1 MPGLAHE
8 QETVPIIRLAPRSFV
23 PNPIAMRRTA
33 ALAFIAIT
41 LAPFTAHAQRAS
53 EQEPSPRIEVT
64 GVAEMQIVPDEIH
77 IAIELRERGSGN
89 NKVSVEQQELQLRD
103 AIKALGIDVERL
115 TLSDA
120 VADYVPKK
128 FRKDDVIARK
138 GYMLKLA
145 DAEQVRKVFL
155 ELDRLEIDEARIHH
169 VSHSKEQEYRRQMRV
184 QAITAA
190 KEKADYLLAAIGENT
205 GPALKV
211 EEVQPEHRD
220 PRIYGNVNRLM
231 AVEAYGY
238 SGGTSSY
245 ESLGVN
251 FSRIV
256 IRSEVACVFAIA
268 AR

>member
-1 MPGLAHE
+1 
-8 QETVPIIRLAPRSFV
+8 
-23 PNPIAMRRTA
+23 
-33 ALAFIAIT
+33 
-41 LAPFTAHAQRAS
+41 
-53 EQEPSPRIEVT
+53 
-64 GVAEMQIVPDEIH
+64 MQVVPDEIH

-89 NKVSVEQQELQLRD
+89 NKVTVEQQELQLRD
-103 AIKALGIDVERL
+103 AVKALGIDLDRL

-138 GYMLKLA
+138 GYMLKVS

-155 ELDRLEIDEARIHH
+155 DLDRLEIEEAGIHH

-190 KEKADYLLAAIGENT
+190 KEKADYLLAAIGETT

-211 EEVQPEHRD
+211 EEVVVANYPLNGMPGVQYRGL
-220 PRIYGNVNRLM
+220 INANM
-231 AVEAYGY
+231 AYQMKE
-238 SGGTSSY
+238 Y
-245 ESLGVN
+245 ETLGVN
-251 FSRIV
+251 FSRTV

-268 AR
+268 ARKE

>member
-1 MPGLAHE
+1 
-8 QETVPIIRLAPRSFV
+8 
-23 PNPIAMRRTA
+23 MRRIA
-33 ALAFIAIT
+33 FLAFLLLT
-41 LAPFTAHAQRAS
+41 LLDFSAHAQRS
-53 EQEPSPRIEVT
+53 TEHEPSPRIDVT
-64 GVAEMQIVPDEIH
+64 GMAEMQVVPDEIH

-89 NKVSVEQQELQLRD
+89 NKVTVEQQELQLRD
-103 AIKALGIDVERL
+103 AVKALGIDSDHL

-138 GYMLKLA
+138 GYMLKVSN
-145 DAEQVRKVFL
+145 AEQVRKVFL
-155 ELDRLEIDEARIHH
+155 ELDRLEIEEARIHH
-169 VSHSKEQEYRRQMRV
+169 VAHSKEQEYRRQMRV

-190 KEKADYLLAAIGENT
+190 KEKADYLLAAIGETT
-205 GPALKV
+205 GHALKV
-211 EEVQPEHRD
+211 EEVAGANNQLLGLAGAQYRGL
-220 PRIYGNVNRLM
+220 ISAN
-231 AVEAYGY
+231 
-238 SGGTSSY
+238 SSYQMKEY

>member
-1 MPGLAHE
+1 
-8 QETVPIIRLAPRSFV
+8 
-23 PNPIAMRRTA
+23 MRRIA
-33 ALAFIAIT
+33 ALAFTAIT
-41 LAPFTAHAQRAS
+41 FAQFTALAQRAS
-53 EQEPSPRIEVT
+53 EQELSPRIDVT
-64 GVAEMQIVPDEIH
+64 GTAEMQVVPDEIH

-184 QAITAA
+184 QAVTAA
-190 KEKADYLLAAIGENT
+190 KEKADYLLAAIGEST

-211 EEVQPEHRD
+211 NEVQPERRD
-220 PRIYGNVNRLM
+220 PRIYGNVNRLFSNETM
-231 AVEAYGY
+231 GR
-238 SGGTSSY
+238 SGGSDY
-245 ESLGVN
+245 EDLGVSY
-251 FSRIV
+251 SRIS